1 LNVFAHE
8 RFVQILH
15 NLRFTILATAC
26 SLLCGASVR
35 LPVQQKAVVPPLVL
49 MVDDDP
55 AAREM
60 ARTVLE
66 QSGFRVE
73 EASSGFEAVEK
84 ALAQLPD
91 VIVMDLVIPRFSGW
105 EATRKVK
112 TDPRTQHIPVIALT
126 GDQTLSHHELARAAG
141 CERVLV
147 KPITAEAMV
156 SEVRQALAR
165 SREHS

>member
-1 LNVFAHE
+1 
-8 RFVQILH
+8 VQVLH
-15 NLRFTILATAC
+15 NFSIPHARNGSIVAPLGSRPLI
-26 SLLCGASVR
+26 
-35 LPVQQKAVVPPLVL
+35 VQQNAIAPPLVL
-49 MVDDDP
+49 MVDDEP

-84 ALAQLPD
+84 ALAHLPD
-91 VIVMDLVIPRFSGW
+91 IIVMDLVIPRFSGW

-112 TDPRTQHIPVIALT
+112 TNPRTQHIPIIALT

-147 KPITAEAMV
+147 KPITAEVLV

-165 SREHS
+165 GREHA